1 MSITAQESL
10 SCSQPG
16 LARRE
21 QVKGVIFDIKHY
33 SIHDGPGIRTTVFF
47 KGCPLHCLWCHNPES
62 IDRSPELMPRPN
74 LCSVD
79 CFACVEACPEKALS
93 KDSGPV
99 RINRGACTLCGI
111 CADVCMYQALEM
123 AGREMTQAE
132 VLKEVE
138 KDRLFFEE
146 SGGGVTFSGGESLAQ
161 PEFLEALLDELRSRN
176 IHTAID
182 TSGLAAPGLMEK
194 MAFKSD
200 LILYDLKMMNEERH
214 KKYTGVSNRLIL
226 DNLKRLAGLK
236 RKIWIRIPLIAG
248 VNDDDENILET
259 AVFLKSLGG
268 ITNIGLLP
276 YHKGGCEKIKRLGKE
291 DPFQC
296 FESPSA
302 ERMENI
308 RKYLADSGFIVKIGG

>member
-1 MSITAQESL
+1 
-10 SCSQPG
+10 
-16 LARRE
+16 
-21 QVKGVIFDIKHY
+21 
-33 SIHDGPGIRTTVFF
+33 
-47 KGCPLHCLWCHNPES
+47 
-62 IDRSPELMPRPN
+62 
-74 LCSVD
+74 
-79 CFACVEACPEKALS
+79 
-93 KDSGPV
+93 
-99 RINRGACTLCGI
+99 
-111 CADVCMYQALEM
+111 MYQALEM

-194 MAFKSD
+194 MALKSD

-276 YHKGGCEKIKRLGKE
+276 YHKGGYEKIKRLGKE

-308 RKYLADSGFIVKIGG
+308 RKYLADSGFTVKIGG